1 MDGQGRATVNPII
14 SFIGCWLVTGTLA
27 SCSLKYSDYGLQGL
41 WGSQTIG
48 ESVAAVVTAIFVL
61 CSNWQ
66 KLSQQAIER
75 SKADEDEAK
84 SLADEEECTRLV
96 DAVADKF
103 GKPHN
108 RSRSGSTRA
117 PSSAS
122 GSGGPYISAGQAGS
136 LNAPSPTAF
145 YAATRPSVWSW
156 TFAGAGA
163 ASKGEGDSHSVGSG
177 GSGGRRGGI
186 DRTPLV
192 SRSKPQYG
200 SSGVASPD
208 DGGSISSG
216 SKGTPTRAVRAAVSH

>member
-1 MDGQGRATVNPII
+1 
-14 SFIGCWLVTGTLA
+14 VTGTLA

-84 SLADEEECTRLV
+84 SLADEEDRGRLV
-96 DAVADKF
+96 DAVADTF
-103 GKPHN
+103 GKPQHN
-108 RSRSGSTRA
+108 RSRSGSTRV

-122 GSGGPYISAGQAGS
+122 GVGGPYISAGQAGS

-156 TFAGAGA
+156 TFAGGAGA
-163 ASKGEGDSHSVGSG
+163 ASKGEGDAISVGSG

-192 SRSKPQYG
+192 GRTAKTQYG

-216 SKGTPTRAVRAAVSH
+216 SKGAPTRAVRAAVSH